1 MRINLR
7 GEEPETGKAR
17 VKAEQGVIKFIRYF
31 FPAVWPVLLYI
42 SLNMGFILIGSMV
55 FRPGVTREEFLHEK
69 SSVCSIFTVFTTF
82 FILRR
87 YSRKK
92 GSTFFEDAS
101 LYRDDLSLVKGLM
114 AVLFGAGTALFISAL
129 ISLLPS
135 IGPVEG
141 YEVQIGKLYRSWSIL
156 FGVAVNT
163 FFTPL
168 VEEVIFRGY
177 MLNRLLPH
185 WGEKWA
191 LIAVSLVFGM
201 MHGSAIWFL
210 YSVVMA
216 WILGKLA
223 IREDNIFYSIL
234 LHLGFNLPGTVLW
247 YMYALLP
254 GSEEVLRQDKL
265 LITALGFTGAGAAL
279 FAYRVYE
286 LERTSGY
293 ISRLFNKT

>member
-254 GSEEVLRQDKL
+254 GSEEALRQDKL

>member
-1 MRINLR
+1 MRINIR

-17 VKAEQGVIKFIRYF
+17 IKAEQGFIKFIRYF

-101 LYRDDLSLVKGLM
+101 LYRDDLSLVKSLM

-135 IGPVEG
+135 IGSVEG

-185 WGEKWA
+185 WGERWA
-191 LIAVSLVFGM
+191 LIAVSFVFGM

-210 YSVVMA
+210 YSVIMA

-254 GSEEVLRQDKL
+254 GSEEALRQDKL
-265 LITALGFTGAGAAL
+265 LITVLGLIGAGAAL

-293 ISRLFNKT
+293 ISRLFNKA